1 MADSFLETSSESW
14 FSRIGG
20 AFKGLL
26 FGLVLLPVSVFLL
39 FWNESRAVTTANSLK
54 EGAKAVVSVAAD
66 TIVPGNDHKLI
77 HLSGEVTTTESI
89 RDPLFGLSVT
99 ALRLG
104 RRVEMYQWKEDK
116 TTETKKKLGGGEET
130 TTRYEYS
137 RAWSDRPVDSSSF
150 RHPEDHTN
158 PSSFPVQKLTVLTS
172 KATLG
177 AFKIPEPI
185 IEKMSNDQPLPPPS
199 DCIAQL
205 PADLKPKARINA
217 EQIYLGQD
225 PAAPAVGDMRVT
237 FQVLKPAV
245 YSILAQQS
253 GDTLTPYPTKA
264 GREIE
269 RVESGPMT
277 AELMFQHALSE
288 NTMLTWGLR
297 FAGFLLM
304 SIGFGAVLKPL
315 SVFGDVIPFIG
326 GIIGFGTGLVSGILG
341 FAGSLIVIAI
351 AWLAARP
358 ILGSTLLIIAVA
370 AIIHAIRQ
378 VHQNRTTRPA
388 TA

>member
-54 EGAKAVVSVAAD
+54 EGAKTVVSVAAD

-116 TTETKKKLGGGEET
+116 TTEKKKKLGGGEET

-177 AFKIPEPI
+177 AFKIPAPI

-237 FQVLKPAV
+237 FRVLKPAV

-358 ILGSTLLIIAVA
+358 ILGGALLIIAVA
-370 AIIHAIRQ
+370 AIIHAIRR

>member
-1 MADSFLETSSESW
+1 MADSFFETSSQSW

-54 EGAKAVVSVAAD
+54 EGAAAVVSVAAD

-137 RAWSDRPVDSSSF
+137 RAWSDRSVDSSSF

-158 PSSFPVQKLTVLTS
+158 PSTFPVQKFTVLTS

-177 AFKIPEPI
+177 AFKIPAPI

-199 DCIAQL
+199 DCLAQL
-205 PADLKPKARINA
+205 PADLKPKARLNA

-277 AELMFQHALSE
+277 AELMFQHAQSE

-315 SVFGDVIPFIG
+315 SVFGDIVPFIG
-326 GIIGFGTGLVSGILG
+326 GIIGFGTSLVSGILG

-358 ILGSTLLIIAVA
+358 VLGVTLLVVAVA
-370 AIIHAIRQ
+370 AIIYAIHRA
-378 VHQNRTTRPA
+378 HQNRTARPA

>member
-1 MADSFLETSSESW
+1 MADSFLETSSQSW

-26 FGLVLLPVSVFLL
+26 FGLILLPVSVLLL

-54 EGAKAVVSVAAD
+54 EGAATVVSVAAD
-66 TIVPGNDHKLI
+66 SVLPANDHKLI

-104 RRVEMYQWKEDK
+104 RHVEMYQWKEDK
-116 TTETKKKLGGGEET
+116 TTETKKKLGGSEET

-150 RHPEDHTN
+150 HHPEDHTN
-158 PSSFPVQKLTVLTS
+158 PSTFPVQKFTVLTS

-177 AFKIPEPI
+177 AFQIPGPI

-199 DCIAQL
+199 DCLAQL
-205 PADLKPKARINA
+205 PADLKPKARIDA
-217 EQIYLGQD
+217 ERIYLGQD
-225 PAAPAVGDMRVT
+225 PATPAVGDMRVT

-253 GDTLTPYPTKA
+253 GDTLAPYPTKA

-288 NTMLTWGLR
+288 NTALTWALR
-297 FAGFLLM
+297 AVGFLLM
-304 SIGFGAVLKPL
+304 SIGFGAVLRPL
-315 SVFGDVIPFIG
+315 SVFGDVVPFIG

-358 ILGSTLLIIAVA
+358 ILGGALLVVAVA
-370 AIIHAIRQ
+370 AIIHAIRR